1 MVLTYVYLAMLL
13 PEEHAGFA
21 WTPGHINTEIVVMC
35 LQSRCCSRRETV
47 SRSSASS
54 NSVEVLT
61 LCAPQDWIFCDLLQN
76 YNPEFALNIPSFY
89 IFG

>member
-35 LQSRCCSRRETV
+35 LSM
-47 SRSSASS
+47 
-54 NSVEVLT
+54 
-61 LCAPQDWIFCDLLQN
+61 LQ
-76 YNPEFALNIPSFY
+76 PT
-89 IFG
+89 